1 MCYYSFTNLPFL
13 SGKFCVRI
21 GYYIS
26 QFCSNECLIKHK
38 NGLKICNYCQ
48 KDITKA
54 NGGFLTPIGNKFKE
68 FCSKSCVTNYDNL
81 TNNRVPEKPVAECVV
96 CKQHQI
102 IPIIVEHK
110 KQTYY
115 LCSEPCFRA
124 LKFSH
129 TITPENCHQC
139 RKYYELTT
147 LNFTIHDH
155 GKILHFCGKVCLNV
169 YIIATRKIVAC
180 QWCKVRK
187 YDCDMIQKES
197 LIVCSV
203 SCLALHRR
211 VGNRLEELTIPTS
224 TSSPNSRVLQK
235 IIFQPR
241 NPPEIKNKATM
252 CKPSTHTKGIM
263 FKPNTKTK
271 DVQTEQFK
279 MQESLLV
286 PIPVPIYVPVP
297 MMMYSMP
304 VPIAV
309 PFPMPVPVPIF
320 IPTSRNSAEGI
331 RKELEVFKI

>member
-1 MCYYSFTNLPFL
+1 
-13 SGKFCVRI
+13 
-21 GYYIS
+21 
-26 QFCSNECLIKHK
+26 
-38 NGLKICNYCQ
+38 
-48 KDITKA
+48 
-54 NGGFLTPIGNKFKE
+54 
-68 FCSKSCVTNYDNL
+68 
-81 TNNRVPEKPVAECVV
+81 
-96 CKQHQI
+96 
-102 IPIIVEHK
+102 
-110 KQTYY
+110 
-115 LCSEPCFRA
+115 
-124 LKFSH
+124 
-129 TITPENCHQC
+129 
-139 RKYYELTT
+139 
-147 LNFTIHDH
+147 
-155 GKILHFCGKVCLNV
+155 
-169 YIIATRKIVAC
+169 
-180 QWCKVRK
+180 
-187 YDCDMIQKES
+187 MIQKES

-211 VGNRLEELTIPTS
+211 LGNRLEELIIPTS
-224 TSSPNSRVLQK
+224 TSSPTSRVFQK

-271 DVQTEQFK
+271 DVQTEPFK

-297 MMMYSMP
+297 MMLYSMP